1 MVFVCL
7 LYCKG
12 RYSGSVA
19 DIAAEGDRTMKWT
32 REKDYRGYRTYGDE
46 SPSRAGGGV
55 VARLLARIK
64 AGLKASIRPT
74 ASTVLVS
81 KGERQGFST
90 LGTQSGLSRPEDCP
104 FPSAPA
110 KVTPANN
117 Q

>member
-1 MVFVCL
+1 MT
-7 LYCKG
+7 
-12 RYSGSVA
+12 A
-19 DIAAEGDRTMKWT
+19 DGFDDGW
-32 REKDYRGYRTYGDE
+32 
-46 SPSRAGGGV
+46 
-55 VARLLARIK
+55 LARIEE